1 MRGKKKALVWVLLAV
16 LLAALACGLVWHM
29 THYIMVDFRF
39 YPRDA
44 RTLDLRGKEITVQHY
59 QRLSRRLPEC
69 EISWDVPF
77 QNGTLPDDTQQITVT
92 GLTDADVAA
101 LDHFRD
107 LKTVNAEQ
115 CTDYDQLLAL
125 CQRRPELEVNFDVVI
140 SGQHFDSDAKTI
152 RLEAITQ
159 EELPMLSC
167 LRSLESVT
175 VLDGANTDIYRQVQS
190 FCHDRQLKF
199 GVELGGKTVWDTQK
213 QLRLE
218 KVTGDELNLLQ
229 LLPEITSLHLVDP
242 EAPAE
247 DVAALSQTYPQR
259 PDHLGEGDLR
269 QDLFQRCD
277 GGGPVRYHLHKPGG
291 GRGGDGL
298 LPRGGNGVP
307 GRAGHR
313 Q

>member
-115 CTDYDQLLAL
+115 CTD
-125 CQRRPELEVNFDVVI
+125 
-140 SGQHFDSDAKTI
+140 
-152 RLEAITQ
+152 
-159 EELPMLSC
+159 LS
-167 LRSLESVT
+167 L
-175 VLDGANTDIYRQVQS
+175 I
-190 FCHDRQLKF
+190 H
-199 GVELGGKTVWDTQK
+199 
-213 QLRLE
+213 
-218 KVTGDELNLLQ
+218 
-229 LLPEITSLHLVDP
+229 I
-242 EAPAE
+242 
-247 DVAALSQTYPQR
+247 
-259 PDHLGEGDLR
+259 
-269 QDLFQRCD
+269 
-277 GGGPVRYHLHKPGG
+277 
-291 GRGGDGL
+291 
-298 LPRGGNGVP
+298 
-307 GRAGHR
+307 
-313 Q
+313 